1 MAADAQSTSIMP
13 DVIPATRVPLEDP
26 LNSLAAAAAKL
37 HTLWLRATYP
47 FASFGRGVR
56 IHPSAI
62 LSRSIAPGIR
72 LGDFVIIRNNA
83 WINTFDLA
91 GPGDVKIIVDDH
103 TVLNAQCVVSAKN
116 RIQIE
121 DHVMVSA
128 CALIMDHNHAYE
140 DVTRPIQ
147 QQGPTPGGTIR
158 IEQGC
163 WIGHGAAIVCNQG
176 ELVLGRNCIVA
187 ANSLVNR
194 SFPPYSVIVGNP
206 ARIAKQFDPEK
217 DTWVGGG
224 ARIAAS

>member
-1 MAADAQSTSIMP
+1 MSADASQSFVMSDVTSRP
-13 DVIPATRVPLEDP
+13 RAPLEDP
-26 LNSLAAAAAKL
+26 LNLLGDTIAKL
-37 HTLWLRATYP
+37 HTLWLKATYP
-47 FASFGRGVR
+47 FASFGSSVR

-62 LSRSIAPGIR
+62 LSRSIAQGIK
-72 LGDFVIIRNNA
+72 LGDFVIVRNHA
-83 WINTFDLA
+83 WINTFDLG
-91 GPGDVKIIVDDH
+91 GPGDVKIIIDDH
-103 TVLNAQCVVSAKN
+103 TVINAQCVISAKN
-116 RIQIE
+116 RIHIE

-128 CALIMDHNHAYE
+128 CSLIMDHNHAYE

-187 ANSLVNR
+187 ANSLVTR

-206 ARIAKQFDPEK
+206 ARVAKQFDPEK
-217 DTWVGGG
+217 HAWVGGG
-224 ARIAAS
+224 ARNSAS

>member
-1 MAADAQSTSIMP
+1 MP
-13 DVIPATRVPLEDP
+13 NLTPTAKVPHEDP
-26 LNSLAAAAAKL
+26 LNILAAAFAKFY
-37 HTLWLRATYP
+37 TFWLKATYP
-47 FASFGRGVR
+47 FASFGRSVR

-62 LSRSIAPGIR
+62 LSRTIAPGIK
-72 LGDFVIIRNNA
+72 LGDFVIIRNHA

-91 GPGDVKIIVDDH
+91 GPGDVKIIIDDH
-103 TVLNAQCVVSAKN
+103 TVVNAQCVISAKN
-116 RIQIE
+116 RIHIE

-128 CALIMDHNHAYE
+128 CSLIMDHNHAYE

-147 QQGPTPGGTIR
+147 QQGASPGGTIR

-187 ANSLVNR
+187 ANSLVTR

-206 ARIAKQFDPEK
+206 ARVAKQFDPQK
-217 DTWVGGG
+217 QAWFGGG
-224 ARIAAS
+224 AGIAAS